1 MPHARHPVWKGTSMK
16 VDSLIPASW
25 FYSGEAEKLKINWFL
40 YEYACKLF
48 EYIEGSRKKALTK
61 WKARRADAQLAE
73 FCAYFAKRM
82 RATVHM
88 MHLNVG
94 EGIVAMS
101 DEEYIR
107 DYCHEN
113 TRAENAA
120 LLLVCEAALVDLLEV
135 CASCPVRCLDD
146 MHSRCEIFDR
156 MESGWYF
163 S

>member
-1 MPHARHPVWKGTSMK
+1 MQHPVWKGNSMK
-16 VDSLIPASW
+16 VDTLIPATW
-25 FYSGEAEKLKINWFL
+25 FYMDEDEKLKINWFL

-48 EYIEGSRKKALTK
+48 EYFERSRKKGLTK
-61 WKARRADAQLAE
+61 WRARLADAQLAE

-82 RATVHM
+82 RATVYM
-88 MHLNVG
+88 MHLQVD
-94 EGIVAMS
+94 EEMVALS
-101 DEEYIR
+101 DEKYIR

-113 TRAENAA
+113 TSAENAA
-120 LLLVCEAALVDLLEV
+120 LLLICEAALIDLLEV

-156 MESGWYF
+156 MEREGYF